1 MERIPIPLTHLSR
14 TALSFTKKRSLST
27 LPHAHSARVVLACA
41 FVFAISLPALILLSN
56 TASATEIGLPLSDP
70 KFNVNVFARQGTK
83 QQQGVYET
91 ITLVGGVKIYQG
103 SVSATAEEAVLWIDR
118 SLPESV
124 YEQQARKTIVELKG
138 NCEVSL
144 GEGQVLKDD
153 QWMGRLFSQM
163 EPTIQAD
170 IWSEPIGPPPTLSW
184 NKTQNT
190 KPDVQTAV
198 AWTARDD
205 AEHVRLVQQLMPLPP
220 SNTPSSGL
228 SSPLNNDRNQPGL
241 IIGNPSM
248 GGTVLDAGTMPWTDQ
263 NLPAPSSNPSA
274 PESVQAFQL
283 GVPSMGTPGIGAP
296 GTSVPMGNPAIGNPA
311 SGNAPPNAV
320 LAPAPISTPLAMSG
334 ASPVT
339 PRSVGAKTFQFVGRG
354 GVEPKIEIINQPE
367 RGVSIV
373 TISNGMRLRFGDA
386 SVATSDGVLDLGN
399 VFIEADRAVIW
410 TSDMTRLLSGN
421 VSGLPVEVYVEGNIV
436 FLQGAR
442 RVYAERMYYNVQ
454 SEYGMILSAEMLT
467 DAPQYEGILRLK
479 ADVIQQRSRENF
491 LAHQAALTSSQLGVP
506 RYWLQAD
513 KVELKDRSTETNSTL
528 FGTPV
533 RGNTGNQTGMKAT
546 ARHNF
551 VYLEGLPIFYW
562 PVLNSNIDT
571 SSYYITGLNYK
582 NDDIFGN
589 QVMANWDLYQLFG
602 IPGFD
607 GTRWT
612 LSTDYLQKRGIGVG
626 TQFDY
631 NVPQA
636 LLGGPSNGFVDFWGI
651 RDKGLDVLGVDR
663 TNLTPE
669 ETTRGR
675 LLFRH
680 RQYLTPDTE
689 FWAEAGW
696 VSDRNFLEQYFEQEW
711 DTQKDMVT
719 ALRLRQYM
727 GNQMLDLWA
736 QTRLNDFHTET
747 DWLPRLEYYWLGQS
761 LGQYF
766 TYYGHTDVGYARQR
780 VASTPLNAA
789 EAAKFQLQPHE
800 TNADGVVAYT
810 RQEINLPIDTGFS
823 KIVPFVSGEA
833 AYWGEDVLG
842 NSLARLTGQAGYR
855 SSTPIS
861 RVFPNVQNSLFNVNG
876 LAHKLT
882 FESQFLYADTNKDLD
897 QLPLY
902 NPIDD
907 NAQEHF
913 RRRLVFNTFGG
924 VLPGQFDS
932 TNYAARQSM
941 QRYVTA
947 TSNEVVT
954 DQLQSRTGIH
964 QRWQTKRGVPGRERI
979 ADLVEFDVDAILFGR
994 KDEDNFGELVG
1005 GINYDFRYHIGDR
1018 VTLVSDGYYD
1028 MFENGLKATT
1038 IGGYVSRPGRGDA
1051 YLGLTS
1057 LEGPISST
1065 LLVASM
1071 NYRMNEK
1078 WLAVGGMTYDFSDIG
1093 NLGQSISFTRIGES
1107 FLIRV
1112 GTTFDYGRNNT
1123 SFQFAIEPRF
1133 FQRRGLGVAGGQAVA
1148 LAGAN
1153 SFE

>member
-1 MERIPIPLTHLSR
+1 M
-14 TALSFTKKRSLST
+14 
-27 LPHAHSARVVLACA
+27 
-41 FVFAISLPALILLSN
+41 
-56 TASATEIGLPLSDP
+56 PLSDP

-83 QQQGVYET
+83 QKQGIYET

-103 SVSATAEEAVLWIDR
+103 SVSATADEAVLWIDR

-124 YEQQARKTIVELKG
+124 YEQQPRKTIVELKG
-138 NCEVSL
+138 KCEVSL
-144 GEGQVLKDD
+144 GEGQVLKDS
-153 QWMGRLFSQM
+153 QWMGRLFSNI
-163 EPTIQAD
+163 EPSIQAD
-170 IWSEPIGPPPTLSW
+170 IWEEPIGPPPALTWTRGQSE
-184 NKTQNT
+184 KGE
-190 KPDVQTAV
+190 VQSAV
-198 AWTARDD
+198 AWTSRDD
-205 AEHVRLVQQLMPLPP
+205 AEHLRLVSQLMPVPQ
-220 SNTPSSGL
+220 

-248 GGTVLDAGTMPWTDQ
+248 GGTVLDAGTMPWLEEK
-263 NLPAPSSNPSA
+263 LPAPSNSAA

-283 GVPSMGTPGIGAP
+283 GVPSTGVPSTGVPNPGTPIGGI
-296 GTSVPMGNPAIGNPA
+296 
-311 SGNAPPNAV
+311 PPNAL
-320 LAPAPISTPLAMSG
+320 LAPAPIGTPLALSG
-334 ASPVT
+334 ALPAT
-339 PRSVGAKTFQFVGRG
+339 PRSVGAKTFQFIGRG
-354 GVEPKIEIINQPE
+354 GVEPKIEVLNQPE

-373 TISNGMRLRFGDA
+373 TITNGMRLRFGDA
-386 SVATSDGVLDLGN
+386 SIATSDGVLDLGN

-410 TSDMTRLLSGN
+410 TADMTRLLSGN
-421 VSGLPVEVYVEGNIV
+421 VTGLPIEVYVEGNVV

-528 FGTPV
+528 FGVPY

-546 ARHNF
+546 ARNNF

-562 PVLNSNIDT
+562 PVLNSNVDT

-582 NDDIFGN
+582 NDQIFGN
-589 QVMANWDLYQLFG
+589 QVMANWDLYQILG
-602 IPGFD
+602 LQGFD

-612 LSTDYLQKRGIGVG
+612 LSTDYLQKRGFGIG

-631 NVPQA
+631 NVPQSF
-636 LLGGPSNGFVDFWGI
+636 LGGPSNGFVDFWGL
-651 RDKGLDVLGVDR
+651 RDKGLDVLGADR

-680 RQYLTPDTE
+680 RQYITPDTE

-696 VSDRNFLEQYFEQEW
+696 ISDRNFLEQYFEQEW

-719 ALRLRQYM
+719 ALRLRQYL
-727 GNQMLDLWA
+727 GNQMLDIWA
-736 QTRLNDFHTET
+736 QTRLNEFHTET
-747 DWLPRLEYYWLGQS
+747 DWLPRLEHYWLGQS

-766 TYYGHTDVGYARQR
+766 TYYGHSDIGYARQR

-833 AYWGEDVLG
+833 AYWGEDISG

-861 RVFPNVQNSLFNVNG
+861 RVFPNVQNSLLNLNG

-882 FESQFLYADTNKDLD
+882 FESQFLYADTNKELD

-924 VLPGQFDS
+924 VLPAQFDA

-947 TSNEVVT
+947 SSNEVVT

-979 ADLVEFDVDAILFGR
+979 ADLLEFDVDAIFFGK

-1005 GINYDFRYHIGDR
+1005 GINYEFRYHIGDR

-1028 MFENGLKATT
+1028 MFDNGLKATT
-1038 IGGYVSRPGRGDA
+1038 IGGHLSRPGRGDA

-1065 LLVASM
+1065 LLVATM

-1078 WLAVGGMTYDFSDIG
+1078 WLAVGGMTYDFSAIG
-1093 NLGQSISFTRIGES
+1093 NIGQSISFTRIGES
-1107 FLIRV
+1107 FLIRL

-1133 FQRRGLGVAGGQAVA
+1133 FQRKGLGVAGGQAVA

-1153 SFE
+1153 GFE

>member
-1 MERIPIPLTHLSR
+1 MTNQLSFGVERIPIPLAHHLR
-14 TALSFTKKRSLST
+14 TAFTCLKQCSLST
-27 LPHAHSARVVLACA
+27 QPHARFPRVVLVCA
-41 FVFAISLPALILLSN
+41 VVFALFHSNLIFFSN
-56 TASATEIGLPLSDP
+56 NAFATEIGLPLSDP
-70 KFNVNVFARQGTK
+70 KFNVNVYARQGTK
-83 QQQGVYET
+83 QKQGIYET
-91 ITLVGGVKIYQG
+91 VTLVGGVKIYQG
-103 SVSATAEEAVLWIDR
+103 SVSATADEAVLWIDR

-138 NCEVSL
+138 KCEVSF

-153 QWMGRLFSQM
+153 QWMGRLFSHS

-170 IWSEPIGPPPTLSW
+170 IWAEPIGPPPTLTW
-184 NKTQNT
+184 KKNQNT
-190 KPDVQTAV
+190 EGTVRAQSTQADVQTAV

-205 AEHVRLVQQLMPLPP
+205 AEHLRLVHQLMPLPQ
-220 SNTPSSGL
+220 SSTPSSA
-228 SSPLNNDRNQPGL
+228 LNNDRNQPGL

-248 GGTVLDAGTMPWTDQ
+248 GGTVIDAGTMPWSDP
-263 NLPAPSSNPSA
+263 NLPNPQSNPPP

-283 GVPSMGTPGIGAP
+283 GVPSVGSPGPGAP
-296 GTSVPMGNPAIGNPA
+296 MS
-311 SGNAPPNAV
+311 NAPPNAM

-334 ASPVT
+334 SSPAT
-339 PRSVGAKTFQFVGRG
+339 PRSVGAKTFQFIGRG
-354 GVEPKIEIINQPE
+354 GVEPKVEITNQPE

-386 SVATSDGVLDLGN
+386 SVATSDGVVDLGN

-491 LAHQAALTSSQLGVP
+491 LAYQAALTSSQLGVP

-513 KVELKDRSTETNSTL
+513 KVELKDRSTETKSTL
-528 FGTPV
+528 FGVPIQ
-533 RGNTGNQTGMKAT
+533 GNTGNQTGMKAN

-589 QVMANWDLYQLFG
+589 QVMANWDLYQILG

-612 LSTDYLQKRGIGVG
+612 LSTDYLQNRGIGIG

-636 LLGGPSNGFVDFWGI
+636 LLGGPSIGFVDFWGI
-651 RDKGLDVLGVDR
+651 RDEGLDVLGADR
-663 TNLTPE
+663 TNLIPE

-736 QTRLNDFHTET
+736 QTRLNDFHTES

-761 LGQYF
+761 LGQHF
-766 TYYGHTDVGYARQR
+766 TYYGHSDIGYARQR
-780 VASTPLNAA
+780 VASTPLNPA

-800 TNADGVVAYT
+800 VNADGIAAYT

-833 AYWGEDVLG
+833 AYWGEDVQG
-842 NSLARLTGQAGYR
+842 NSLTRLTGQAGYR
-855 SSTPIS
+855 SSTPIWK
-861 RVFPNVQNSLFNVNG
+861 VFPNVQSSLLNLNG

-882 FESQFLYADTNKDLD
+882 FESQFLYADTNKELE

-924 VLPGQFDS
+924 VLPDQFDATS
-932 TNYAARQSM
+932 YAARQSM

-979 ADLVEFDVDAILFGR
+979 ADLLEFDLDAIFFGR

-1018 VTLVSDGYYD
+1018 VTIVSDGYYD
-1028 MFENGLKATT
+1028 MFENGLRATT
-1038 IGGYVSRPGRGDA
+1038 IGGFLSRPGRGDA

-1065 LLVASM
+1065 LLVATM

-1078 WLAVGGMTYDFSDIG
+1078 WLAVGGLSYDFSAIG
-1093 NLGQSISFTRIGES
+1093 NIGQSISFTRIGES
-1107 FLIRV
+1107 FLVRL

-1123 SFQFAIEPRF
+1123 SFNFAIEPRF